1 LPSSWIPLGD
11 GARGPRGCWVF
22 RVEVLCNGRRHT
34 VTKRYSE
41 FQALHN
47 RIKKTCKV
55 PDFPL
60 RHVPNWMPKALEQR
74 RQGLEL
80 YLQGVLYH
88 NEQLPQDVLDFLKV
102 RWCPQSPKASSPP
115 VGADTC
121 PSCLGGSPA
130 QTSLPQPKPPF
141 PSPEPP
147 FPSPD
152 GSQRAGEE
160 QRPPPVPS
168 PTSEISSLA
177 CCSLSGL
184 LAHSSLASISL
195 FFCSMVWASCQRCQ
209 VFMRWSKA
217 PWREGGARVE
227 LCAAATPEQS

>member
-1 LPSSWIPLGD
+1 KMGPLPSFLGL
-11 GARGPRGCWVF
+11 GVPWGTVGWMGVPICPQRSALESRGPRCLPSQVF

-47 RIKKTCKV
+47 RKTCKV

-102 RWCPQSPKASSPP
+102 RWLDESCPTSPLEKSSMARASPTTLFQP
-115 VGADTC
+115 NQGT
-121 PSCLGGSPA
+121 LGQPA
-130 QTSLPQPKPPF
+130 SF
-141 PSPEPP
+141 PS
-147 FPSPD
+147 
-152 GSQRAGEE
+152 A
-160 QRPPPVPS
+160 
-168 PTSEISSLA
+168 
-177 CCSLSGL
+177 
-184 LAHSSLASISL
+184 
-195 FFCSMVWASCQRCQ
+195 
-209 VFMRWSKA
+209 
-217 PWREGGARVE
+217 
-227 LCAAATPEQS
+227 

>member
-1 LPSSWIPLGD
+1 KMGPLPSFLGL
-11 GARGPRGCWVF
+11 GVF

-102 RWCPQSPKASSPP
+102 RWCPQSPKAS
-115 VGADTC
+115 TC
-121 PSCLGGSPA
+121 PTSPLEKSSMARASPTTLFQPNQGTLGQPA
-130 QTSLPQPKPPF
+130 SF
-141 PSPEPP
+141 PS
-147 FPSPD
+147 
-152 GSQRAGEE
+152 A
-160 QRPPPVPS
+160 
-168 PTSEISSLA
+168 
-177 CCSLSGL
+177 
-184 LAHSSLASISL
+184 
-195 FFCSMVWASCQRCQ
+195 
-209 VFMRWSKA
+209 
-217 PWREGGARVE
+217 
-227 LCAAATPEQS
+227 